1 MFARFPEERMA
12 ATPSVASIKKHFRRL
27 HDPRVRGRTTHLL
40 IDLLVLALCGVIA
53 NCDDWPDIALFA
65 RQRETWFRRFL
76 RLPGGIPAHD
86 TFERVFAALNPHALE
101 ACCLAWLRAVAG
113 LAGVEHI
120 AIDGKSLRGSA
131 SGKLGALHVVSAWAT
146 AAQVSLAQVA
156 VEGKGN
162 EITAIPK
169 LLDLLGLDG
178 ALVTIDAIGCQ
189 KGIAKKIVERGGDY
203 VLVAKANQERL
214 LADIQA
220 TVTKALDG
228 DLPAERVRHCTTSE
242 RGHGRT
248 EQRSCV
254 IIEEVSGIRDRAAWP
269 HLRVVGM
276 CRRERTVNGVQTE
289 DVCYFI
295 GSRRMPAR
303 RYLATLRN
311 HWGIENHLHWQLD
324 GSFHEDAS
332 RVENRHG
339 AANLSLFRKLALSLL
354 KQNGRPESMARKRKA
369 AAVDPGY
376 LAEIITGATKV
387 EEV

>member
-1 MFARFPEERMA
+1 MA

-27 HDPRVRGRTTHLL
+27 IDPRVQGRTKHRL
-40 IDLLVLALCGVIA
+40 IDLLVLALCGIIA

-65 RQRETWFRRFL
+65 QQRENWFRRFL
-76 RLPGGIPAHD
+76 ALPGGIPSHD
-86 TFERVFAALNPHALE
+86 TFERVFAALRPRALE

-131 SGKLGALHVVSAWAT
+131 NSKLGALHVVSAWAT
-146 AAQVSLAQVA
+146 QAQVSLGQVA

-169 LLDLLGLDG
+169 LLELLDLDG

-189 KGIAKKIVERGGDY
+189 KGIAKKIVDRGGDY
-203 VLVAKANQERL
+203 VLVVKANQERL
-214 LADIQA
+214 LGDIQE
-220 TVTKALDG
+220 TVTRALEG
-228 DLPAERVRHCTTSE
+228 ELPAGRVRQSATTE
-242 RGHGRT
+242 CGHGRR
-248 EQRSCV
+248 EERSCV
-254 IIEEVSGIRDRAAWP
+254 VIEDVRAIRDRSAWS

-276 CRRERTVNGVQTE
+276 CCRERTVNGTTTAE
-289 DVCYFI
+289 VCYFI
-295 GSRRMPAR
+295 GSRRMAAR
-303 RYLATLRN
+303 RYLAALRN

-324 GSFHEDAS
+324 VSFHEDAS

-339 AANLSLFRKLALSLL
+339 AENLSLFRKLALCLL
-354 KQNGRPESMARKRKA
+354 KQNPRKETMARKRKA

-376 LAEIITGATKV
+376 LAEIITGHAKLA
-387 EEV
+387 EV